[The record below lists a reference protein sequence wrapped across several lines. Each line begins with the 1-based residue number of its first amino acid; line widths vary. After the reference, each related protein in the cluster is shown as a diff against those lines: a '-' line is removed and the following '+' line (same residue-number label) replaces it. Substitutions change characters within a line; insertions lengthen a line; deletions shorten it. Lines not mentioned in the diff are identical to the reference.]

1 MRFNIGNAALLSS
14 VLIAAGCSTVPP
26 PQLPDSVDSAPTRLL
41 DPDAIRDAV
50 PRWEPRSRYGNPDSY
65 EVFGK
70 RYNVMQESRGYR
82 ERGIASWYGTK
93 FHGRYTSNR
102 EPYDMYAMTAAHTSL
117 PLPTFVKVNNLQNGR
132 SIVVRVNDRGPFH
145 NNRIID
151 LSYAAATKLGIL
163 GKGTGLVEVI
173 AIDTR
178 QSYAVDETKPEQ
190 ERTVQASLSTP
201 EQPTKPLSA
210 SPDMF
215 IQVGAF
221 SNRYNADRLRQQLQH
236 KLEQPVRIHESQSL
250 GQEFFRVQVGPLN
263 DIEQSDEVARKLAQL
278 GVDQTHIVIE

>member
-1 MRFNIGNAALLSS
+1 MRLNLRSAALLSA
-14 VLIAAGCSTVPP
+14 LIATGCSTVPP
-26 PQLPDSVDSAPTRLL
+26 TQIPDSGDSAPARRL

-117 PLPTFVKVNNLQNGR
+117 PLPSFVRVNNLQNGR

-173 AIDTR
+173 AIDPR
-178 QSYAVDETKPEQ
+178 QSYAENPAQPAQDQ
-190 ERTVQASLSTP
+190 TVHASLSTP
-201 EQPTKPLSA
+201 DQPTNSPSA
-210 SPDMF
+210 TPDMF

-221 SNRYNADRLRQQLQH
+221 SNRYNADRLRQQLQR

-263 DIEQSDEVARKLAQL
+263 DIEQSDEVTRKLAQL
-278 GVDQTHIVIE
+278 GVDETHIVIE